1 MSKTKEQLTEEKE
14 RFNHGH
20 PVQIKAAQHAKD
32 KSNDAG
38 VQLWTENTF
47 IVGYNEGYRDG
58 HSDGFEAAMKIH
70 DAVREHLEK
79 EVFPVIHHGELL
91 KELKNE

>member
-20 PVQIKAAQHAKD
+20 PVQVKAAQYAKD

-47 IVGYNEGYRDG
+47 IVGYNEGYQDG

-70 DAVREHLEK
+70 DAVRERLEK
-79 EVFPVIHHGELL
+79 ELFPVVLHEPLL
-91 KELKNE
+91 KEPRDE